1 MGALEPLRRLRTEN
15 MSEVSGV
22 ANDEKAS
29 GYKGASEPET
39 EPWGN
44 GRGLALVHLWTHPH
58 DSTGHTL
65 FQYVLKCISLVSSP
79 NMVPLLLWH
88 LHRCSRKSQK
98 NVCMCAD
105 GILSNTI
112 D

>member
-1 MGALEPLRRLRTEN
+1 

-29 GYKGASEPET
+29 GYKGAREPET

-65 FQYVLKCISLVSSP
+65 FQYVLK
-79 NMVPLLLWH
+79 
-88 LHRCSRKSQK
+88 
-98 NVCMCAD
+98 
-105 GILSNTI
+105 
-112 D
+112 